1 MLVLLDA
8 PADVG
13 GAAGADRKDLCAERR
28 SLFRGKPIG
37 GIGGIGEVLYVP
49 QNNNLLDSLATLRI

>member
-13 GAAGADRKDLCAERR
+13 GAAGSGRKDMWVERR
-28 SLFRGKPIG
+28 SLFRGVPIG
-37 GIGGIGEVLYVP
+37 G
-49 QNNNLLDSLATLRI
+49 RR

>member
-37 GIGGIGEVLYVP
+37 GIGCIGGIGGIGEVLYVCTAK
-49 QNNNLLDSLATLRI
+49 Q